1 MKDYTILP
9 ISAVK
14 LFKPKD
20 LYILAGMY
28 LSAFSSRSSGDTI
41 STNITQKQLAELTGV
56 DEEYI
61 RKRFMPRLKESG
73 FCNVECRQTDYTTKR
88 NTYWLPNP
96 KRNFR
101 IIRSGLF
108 RDSDLS
114 SEEKGVL
121 IGLYCNCINDTY
133 RFDLSDVQMAERLGI
148 SRGTYLKYKKSLSAK
163 GIICSGEEHSNLL
176 DPEHPNALLLI
187 YPNLGY
193 NFQEYKETTGFIDPK
208 IYPYWQTQV

>member
-1 MKDYTILP
+1 MKDYTTLP

-28 LSAFSSRSSGDTI
+28 LSAYSSRSSGDTI
-41 STNITQKQLAELTGV
+41 STNITQRQLSELTGV

-101 IIRSGLF
+101 IIRSELF

-133 RFDLSDVQMAERLGI
+133 RFDLSDVQMCERLGV

-163 GIICSGEEHSNLL
+163 GISCTGEEHSNLL
-176 DPEHPNALLLI
+176 DYEHPNALLLI
-187 YPNLGY
+187 YPHLGY
-193 NFQEYKETTGFIDPK
+193 DFQEYKETAGFIDPK

>member
-88 NTYWLPNP
+88 NTYLLIP
-96 KRNFR
+96 
-101 IIRSGLF
+101 G
-108 RDSDLS
+108 DSLSDFLWYLS
-114 SEEKGVL
+114 S
-121 IGLYCNCINDTY
+121 
-133 RFDLSDVQMAERLGI
+133 M
-148 SRGTYLKYKKSLSAK
+148 
-163 GIICSGEEHSNLL
+163 ICSKS
-176 DPEHPNALLLI
+176 
-187 YPNLGY
+187 
-193 NFQEYKETTGFIDPK
+193 FCC
-208 IYPYWQTQV
+208 

>member
-20 LYILAGMY
+20 LYILTGMY
-28 LSAFSSRSSGDTI
+28 LSAYSSRSSGDTI

-114 SEEKGVL
+114 SEEKK
-121 IGLYCNCINDTY
+121 CSY
-133 RFDLSDVQMAERLGI
+133 RAIL
-148 SRGTYLKYKKSLSAK
+148 
-163 GIICSGEEHSNLL
+163 
-176 DPEHPNALLLI
+176 
-187 YPNLGY
+187 
-193 NFQEYKETTGFIDPK
+193 
-208 IYPYWQTQV
+208 